1 MLILKFADL
10 FAGTGGIRIGF
21 EQACNQLGI
30 KTHCVLSSEI
40 EPGACQT
47 YAANFGEVP
56 SGDIHAIKSTDIP
69 DFDVLLAGF
78 PCQPF
83 SAAGKK
89 QGMSDTRGT
98 LFFEI
103 ERILSHKKPRYFFLE
118 NVRGLLSN
126 DAGQTFRI
134 IKSRLENLGYSVQ
147 YRLLNASSFGIPQNR
162 LRLYIIGRKDGDTRL
177 SIDSDRG
184 FTDTHQFRCSDREPR
199 QLSLES
205 LINPN
210 SIKQSHHQSVVG
222 DILEDSP
229 DQKYQCSPT
238 FVRQLSNAVGNDFE
252 QLHGYR
258 LIDYRNGQSLHS
270 WDLGIKGECTI
281 EEREF
286 MNLLIANRRKK
297 KFGRQQDGKKLSQEQ
312 IETFYHGDFVHVT
325 TSLIEKGYLS
335 VSEGKYDPVCGNM
348 SFEVFKF
355 LDPQGISVTLTAS
368 DSSRL
373 GVVQRNIPRRI
384 TPRECARLQG
394 FPETYKLVGSDT
406 SIYKQIG
413 NAVPVPVVQA
423 LFLDFLRLNVIER
436 DAVLLQS

>member
-1 MLILKFADL
+1 MLKFADL

-30 KTHCVLSSEI
+30 KTNCILSSEI
-40 EPGACQT
+40 ESGACQT

-56 SGDIHAIKSTDIP
+56 SGDIHTIKSTDIP

-126 DAGQTFRI
+126 DAGRTFYI
-134 IKSRLENLGYSVQ
+134 IKSRLKNLGYSIQ

-162 LRLYIIGRKDGDTRL
+162 LRLYILGRKDGDIRL
-177 SIDSDRG
+177 SIDNDLG
-184 FTDTHQFRCSDREPR
+184 FTDTHQFRYSDHKPH

-205 LINPN
+205 LINPD
-210 SIKQSHHQSVVG
+210 SIRQNHNRSVVS
-222 DILEDSP
+222 DVLEDSP
-229 DQKYQCSPT
+229 DKKYWCSPA
-238 FVRQLSNAVGNDFE
+238 FVRQLSNAVGNNFE

-270 WDLGIKGECTI
+270 WDLGIKGECTL

-297 KFGRQQDGKKLSQEQ
+297 KFGRQQDGKKLSREQ
-312 IETFYHGDFVHVT
+312 IETFYSGDFVHVT

-335 VSEGKYDPVCGNM
+335 VSDGKYDPVCGNM

-394 FPETYKLVGSDT
+394 FPETYKLVGSDA

-413 NAVPVPVVQA
+413 NAVPVPVVKA
-423 LFLDFLRLNVIER
+423 LFLDFLRLNIIE
-436 DAVLLQS
+436 DGTTATHV

>member
-1 MLILKFADL
+1 MLKFADL

-30 KTHCVLSSEI
+30 KTNCILSSEI
-40 EPGACQT
+40 ESGACQT

-56 SGDIHAIKSTDIP
+56 SGDIHTIKSTDIP

-126 DAGQTFRI
+126 DAGRTFYI
-134 IKSRLENLGYSVQ
+134 IKSRLKNLGYSIQ

-162 LRLYIIGRKDGDTRL
+162 LRLYILGRKDGDIRL
-177 SIDSDRG
+177 SIDSDLG
-184 FTDTHQFRCSDREPR
+184 FTDTHQFRYSDHKPH

-205 LINPN
+205 LINPD
-210 SIKQSHHQSVVG
+210 SIRQNHNRSVVS
-222 DILEDSP
+222 DVLEDSP
-229 DQKYQCSPT
+229 DKKYWCSPA
-238 FVRQLSNAVGNDFE
+238 FVRQLSNAVGNNFE

-270 WDLGIKGECTI
+270 WDLGIKGECTL

-297 KFGRQQDGKKLSQEQ
+297 KFGRQQDGKKLSREQ
-312 IETFYHGDFVHVT
+312 IETFYSGDFVHVT

-335 VSEGKYDPVCGNM
+335 VSDGKYDPVCGNM

-394 FPETYKLVGSDT
+394 FPETYKLVGSDA

-413 NAVPVPVVQA
+413 NAVPVPVVKA
-423 LFLDFLRLNVIER
+423 LFLDFLRLNIIE
-436 DAVLLQS
+436 DGTTATHV